1 MNFDEQFNSYIGVD
15 ETGVGDYFTPVVSV
29 ACFIPKNNIDEII
42 NLGVKDSKKLN
53 DKKIIAIAKK
63 LFNLVFYKKTILTQ
77 SGYNKLIESKINNN
91 EIKTLIHA
99 NSINRLSNELNKKN
113 NFLYSVIIDQYVLN
127 ESILEKHFNKLLSTN
142 WINFNKPINN
152 LELKTKAEDVA
163 LPVACASIIARYLL
177 LEEMQKQNKKY
188 NFVLPLGTNKKIIDA
203 GVELLSKIGIPEF
216 KSLCKFSFKTSQEI
230 LDKFQNN
237 TKES

>member
-1 MNFDEQFNSYIGVD
+1 MNFDEQFNSCIGVD

-142 WINFNKPINN
+142 
-152 LELKTKAEDVA
+152 
-163 LPVACASIIARYLL
+163 
-177 LEEMQKQNKKY
+177 
-188 NFVLPLGTNKKIIDA
+188 
-203 GVELLSKIGIPEF
+203 
-216 KSLCKFSFKTSQEI
+216 
-230 LDKFQNN
+230 
-237 TKES
+237 

>member
-29 ACFIPKNNIDEII
+29 ACFIPKNNINEII
-42 NLGVKDSKKLN
+42 NLGVRDSKKLN

-99 NSINRLSNELNKKN
+99 NSINRLSNQLNKKS
-113 NFLYSVIIDQYVLN
+113 NFLYNVIIDQYVLN

-152 LELKTKAEDVA
+152 LELKTKAEDIA
-163 LPVACASIIARYLL
+163 LPVACASIIARYILL
-177 LEEMQKQNKKY
+177 DEMEKQNKKY
-188 NFVLPLGTNKKIIDA
+188 NFIFPLGTNKKIIDS
-203 GVELLSKIGIPEF
+203 GVKLLSNIGIPEF
-216 KSLCKFSFKTSQEI
+216 KSLCKF
-230 LDKFQNN
+230 
-237 TKES
+237 

>member
-53 DKKIIAIAKK
+53 DKKIITIAKK

-177 LEEMQKQNKKY
+177 LDEMQKQNKKY
-188 NFVLPLGTNKKIIDA
+188 NFIFPLGTNKKIIDA
-203 GVELLSKIGIPEF
+203 GVKLLSKIGIPEF
-216 KSLCKFSFKTSQEI
+216 KSLCKFSFKTSHEI

-237 TKES
+237 SKES